1 MTAPSQNRAQGNT
14 AILLQASQVT
24 DAVAALMRPHAS
36 ALQSRLAPMEQALI
50 GRTGSAFTTFQSD
63 YQTSLGRLHL
73 KLKELAVQIR
83 RTAQAHESADA
94 ASNQRLNNAAGGQD
108 APGSGGLS
116 ASLNFDP
123 RA

>member
-1 MTAPSQNRAQGNT
+1 MTAPSLNRMQGDT
-14 AILLQASQVT
+14 AVLLQASQTT
-24 DAVAALMRPHAS
+24 DAVADRMRQHAS
-36 ALQSRLAPMEQALI
+36 ALQSRLVPMEQALI
-50 GRTGSAFTTFQSD
+50 GRTGAAFGTFQSD
-63 YQTSLGRLHL
+63 YQGSLGRLHM

-108 APGSGGLS
+108 APGAGGLS

-123 RA
+123 RS